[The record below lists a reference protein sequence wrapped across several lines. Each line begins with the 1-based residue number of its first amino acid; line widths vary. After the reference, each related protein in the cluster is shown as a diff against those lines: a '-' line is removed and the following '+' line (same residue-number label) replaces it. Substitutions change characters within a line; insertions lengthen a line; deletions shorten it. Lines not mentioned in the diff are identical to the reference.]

1 MATSPQPG
9 PSTPTPKKGHA
20 LRNIGI
26 GCGGLLLL
34 LIIIGI
40 ASQGSNTNSTGSN
53 QAQTSQSATPRGTQT
68 PPRGTQT
75 PPPTPIADIALS
87 GSGQTATQ
95 AFPIVGGG
103 LTIFK
108 ANCGC
113 RGNFNVE
120 IDDSN
125 GQMKDIPINVIG
137 AYTGSVAEGLDA
149 GSYILKIGADAAWTI
164 TVSQPR
170 RMSAASLPHTY
181 TAHGQQAVGPFSSSG
196 AVRLV
201 AQHNGRSNFA
211 VEVWGD
217 DGSREDIP
225 INEIG
230 AYNGSTLSSLRGGS
244 HWLGVAADGDWS
256 ISVSKP

>member
-1 MATSPQPG
+1 MGAPAPTP
-9 PSTPTPKKGHA
+9 TPTPKKGHA

-26 GCGGLLLL
+26 GCGGILVLF
-34 LIIIGI
+34 IIIGI
-40 ASQGSNTNSTGSN
+40 ASQGSNPSTTNSN
-53 QAQTSQSATPRGTQT
+53 QAQTSQSSSPHGTP
-68 PPRGTQT
+68 T

-87 GSGQTATQ
+87 GRGQTATQ
-95 AFPIVGGG
+95 TFPIVGSG

-113 RGNFNVE
+113 RGNFDVE

-149 GSYILKIGADAAWTI
+149 GSYILKVGADAAWTI

-170 RMSAASLPHTY
+170 HTSAASLPQTY
-181 TAHGQQAVGPFSSSG
+181 TAHGQQVVGPFSSSG
-196 AVRLV
+196 PVRMA
-201 AQHNGRSNFA
+201 AQNTGRSNFA

-230 AYNGSTLSSLRGGS
+230 NYNGSTLSGLSGGS
-244 HWLGVAADGDWS
+244 HWLGVDSDGNWS
-256 ISVSKP
+256 ITVSKP

>member
-1 MATSPQPG
+1 MGAPAP
-9 PSTPTPKKGHA
+9 TPTPAPKKGHA

-26 GCGGLLLL
+26 GCGGVLLLF
-34 LIIIGI
+34 IIIGI
-40 ASQGSNTNSTGSN
+40 ASQGSNPGSTNSN
-53 QAQTSQSATPRGTQT
+53 QAQTSQSSSPRGT
-68 PPRGTQT
+68 PT
-75 PPPTPIADIALS
+75 PPPTPIADIPLS
-87 GSGQTATQ
+87 GRGQTATQ

-137 AYTGSVAEGLDA
+137 AYTGSVAEGLDG

-170 RMSAASLPHTY
+170 RTPAASLPQIY

-201 AQHNGRSNFA
+201 AQHKGSSNFA
-211 VEVWGD
+211 VEIWRD
-217 DGSREDIP
+217 DGTREDIP

-230 AYNGSTLSSLRGGS
+230 NYSGSTLSGLSGGV
-244 HWLGVAADGDWS
+244 HWLGVEADGDWT
-256 ISVSKP
+256 IAVSKP

>member
-1 MATSPQPG
+1 MGAPAP
-9 PSTPTPKKGHA
+9 TPTPAPKKGHA
-20 LRNIGI
+20 LRNIGL
-26 GCGGLLLL
+26 GCGGILVLF
-34 LIIIGI
+34 IIIGI
-40 ASQGSNTNSTGSN
+40 ASQGSKSNSPSSN
-53 QAQTSQSATPRGTQT
+53 QAQTSQSASPQSTP
-68 PPRGTQT
+68 T
-75 PPPTPIADIALS
+75 PPPTPIPDIALS
-87 GSGQTATQ
+87 GRGQTATQ

-108 ANCGC
+108 ANCAC
-113 RGNFNVE
+113 RANFNVE

-149 GSYILKIGADAAWTI
+149 GSYILKIGADAGWTI

-170 RMSAASLPHTY
+170 RTPAASLPQTY
-181 TAHGQQAVGPFSSSG
+181 AAHGQKAVGPFSSSG

-201 AQHNGRSNFA
+201 AQHKGTSNFA

-230 AYNGSTLSSLRGGS
+230 NYNGSTLSGVHAGS
-244 HWLGVAADGDWS
+244 HWLGIDADGDWS
-256 ISVSKP
+256 ITVSKP

>member
-1 MATSPQPG
+1 MGAQAPTP
-9 PSTPTPKKGHA
+9 TPTPKKGHA

-26 GCGGLLLL
+26 GCGGVLVLF
-34 LIIIGI
+34 IIIGI
-40 ASQGSNTNSTGSN
+40 ASQGSKPSSTNSNS
-53 QAQTSQSATPRGTQT
+53 AQTSQSSQSSQSDSPRGT
-68 PPRGTQT
+68 PT
-75 PPPTPIADIALS
+75 PPPTAIPDIPLS
-87 GSGQTATQ
+87 GRGQTATQ

-108 ANCGC
+108 ANCACG
-113 RGNFNVE
+113 GNFNVE

-125 GQMKDIPINVIG
+125 GQAKDIPINVIG
-137 AYTGSVAEGLDA
+137 AYSGSVAEGLNA

-170 RMSAASLPHTY
+170 RTPAASLPQTY
-181 TAHGQQAVGPFSSSG
+181 AAHGQQVVGPFSSSG

-201 AQHNGRSNFA
+201 AQHRGSSNFA
-211 VEVWGD
+211 VEVWRD

-230 AYNGSTLSSLRGGS
+230 NYNGSTLSGLHGGN

-256 ISVSKP
+256 IAVSKP

>member
-1 MATSPQPG
+1 MGAPAP
-9 PSTPTPKKGHA
+9 TPTPASKKGHA

-26 GCGGLLLL
+26 GCGGILLLF
-34 LIIIGI
+34 IIIGI
-40 ASQGSNTNSTGSN
+40 ASQGSNNNSSNSN
-53 QAQTSQSATPRGTQT
+53 QSQSSASASPSHAPTPA
-68 PPRGTQT
+68 
-75 PPPTPIADIALS
+75 PTPIADIALT
-87 GSGQTATQ
+87 GRGQTATQ
-95 AFPIVGGG
+95 AFSIVGGG

-120 IDDSN
+120 IDDSS

-137 AYTGSVAEGLDA
+137 AYTGSVAEGLVA

-170 RMSAASLPHTY
+170 RTPAAGLPQTY
-181 TAHGQQAVGPFSSSG
+181 AAHGQQAVGPFSSSG

-201 AQHNGRSNFA
+201 AQHKGKSNFA
-211 VEVWGD
+211 VEVWND

-230 AYNGSTLSSLRGGS
+230 AYSGSTLSGLHGGN
-244 HWLGVAADGDWS
+244 HWLGVEADGDWS
-256 ISVSKP
+256 ITVSKP